1 MKERIRHLFLK
12 RVEVFSQEKVLEK
25 EAKKNYADSDMES
38 DLESDDVEINEKLK
52 DDDSGADSKDYKL
65 YVNGIKIRTS
75 IKTWRQSTKYV
86 NEVNKQDL
94 LYYNIINTVEALATK
109 AQVIFKDEWNEMIN
123 TIEST
128 INPKELL
135 NEEYRNMKKHIK
147 EFMSEIKTF

>member
-1 MKERIRHLFLK
+1 
-12 RVEVFSQEKVLEK
+12 
-25 EAKKNYADSDMES
+25 MES
-38 DLESDDVEINEKLK
+38 DLESDDVEINGSQFKK
-52 DDDSGADSKDYKL
+52 NSRMMIVG
-65 YVNGIKIRTS
+65 
-75 IKTWRQSTKYV
+75 
-86 NEVNKQDL
+86 L

-147 EFMSEIKTF
+147 EFMSEITTWLQLENILENKKDELQRSSINKYVLENFAFNSNFVI